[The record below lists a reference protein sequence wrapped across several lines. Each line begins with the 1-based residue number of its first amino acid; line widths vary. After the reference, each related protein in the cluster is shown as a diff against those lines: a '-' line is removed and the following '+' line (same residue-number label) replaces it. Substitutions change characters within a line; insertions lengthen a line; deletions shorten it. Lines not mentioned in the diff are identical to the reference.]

1 MDKSIYNKLTNSA
14 RIALDETTLEIAEM
28 IIEKAYKNA
37 NLKNTADKEI
47 SLRDIIE
54 AKEEILFKRTD
65 LRNLE
70 SRKKRM
76 TLMLSMSGALYAVF
90 GIIFYLYQNKKFD
103 TTKDLGLIIAALGIL
118 ISLVGFYYSQ
128 LVVKRKVEIIKDNII
143 TERDNSEF
151 EIVRRWQ
158 TIEKLGTDLMLQ
170 DGISDNKAR
179 SFNYI
184 LNYLSEKLLDNST
197 TDSLKKLLVA
207 RNQVVHSDNNL
218 TKIEIEEMIRTADQ
232 IIDELENRAKKH

>member
-1 MDKSIYNKLTNSA
+1 MDKSIYDKLTKSA
-14 RIALDETTLEIAEM
+14 EIAFEETTIEIAEM
-28 IIEKAYKNA
+28 ILEKAYKNA

-54 AKEEILFKRTD
+54 AKEEILFKKND
-65 LRNLE
+65 LSNLE
-70 SRKKRM
+70 SRKKSL
-76 TLMLSMSGALYAVF
+76 TLILSMSGALYAVF

-118 ISLVGFYYSQ
+118 ISIIGFYYSQ
-128 LVVKRKVEIIKDNII
+128 LILKRKVEIIKDNTI

-184 LNYLSEKLLDNST
+184 LNYLSEKLLDNSK
-197 TDSLKKLLVA
+197 TDSLKKLLMA

-218 TKIEIEEMIRTADQ
+218 TKFEIEEMLKTADQ
-232 IIDELENRAKKH
+232 IIDELENRTKKH